1 MIDLSKK
8 KERENFQKEVNLL
21 RQGIQEVTKQ
31 AASFVKVL
39 EYLQEDADSMEKECE
54 VWRMETKQNLMD
66 LENEKR
72 FSNVLYFFKQFSYF
86 AESHFVDSHFAEFS
100 SC

>member
-8 KERENFQKEVNLL
+8 KERENFQKEVNSL
-21 RQGIQEVTKQ
+21 RNGIQEVTKQ
-31 AASFVKVL
+31 AAAFVKVL

-72 FSNVLYFFKQFSYF
+72 FSRVLYFFKQFSYF
-86 AESHFVDSHFAEFS
+86 AGPHFVDSHFAEFS